1 MHMLHRLTFMILCQG
16 DDVLLEILTI
26 VLCTLS
32 ALALFL
38 TWIAYTVVKSRL
50 RERSIITKHLSFNLM
65 LGNIFLI
72 VLLDRDYFNL
82 NSVSCLSSNVR
93 TGSFCQKIV
102 YFFTFQTFCSLTGV
116 AAHFVFIHAFMWMS
130 VEGWHLYGMLFR
142 VARTPLMTIKR
153 YKIACLAL
161 SVVIVAVTFT
171 TGWALGGDAY
181 GNEAV

>member
-1 MHMLHRLTFMILCQG
+1 
-16 DDVLLEILTI
+16 
-26 VLCTLS
+26 
-32 ALALFL
+32 
-38 TWIAYTVVKSRL
+38 
-50 RERSIITKHLSFNLM
+50 
-65 LGNIFLI
+65 
-72 VLLDRDYFNL
+72 
-82 NSVSCLSSNVR
+82 
-93 TGSFCQKIV
+93 
-102 YFFTFQTFCSLTGV
+102 
-116 AAHFVFIHAFMWMS
+116 MWMS